1 MFPFVF
7 ARMNNNLP
15 QGRKQLEDSGG
26 CIRITLLSILHEMTF
41 YTGFATRRCGTW
53 PRSENAHARDSPK
66 PDTITTARARRSTAM
81 DTIEPSSSG
90 NTIKRYEK
98 RTVGICVNSKVL
110 FIINSF
116 LNLPS
121 LANSQTN
128 LINLLSTL
136 HIKDTNF
143 TKPWG

>member
-1 MFPFVF
+1 
-7 ARMNNNLP
+7 
-15 QGRKQLEDSGG
+15 
-26 CIRITLLSILHEMTF
+26 
-41 YTGFATRRCGTW
+41 
-53 PRSENAHARDSPK
+53 
-66 PDTITTARARRSTAM
+66 M

-143 TKPWG
+143 TKP